1 MESWGMFVW
10 PVRLVSRRKKRM
22 RILSLAA
29 AGPLAL
35 LVGLSTSAI
44 GAQIS
49 PLICA
54 NPGSTTATPN
64 DTTIHANSC
73 TDFSYK
79 SPNDQSLASNNWMY
93 GFYQGTAETLDPAGF
108 NPMLQQVPQGQ

>member
-1 MESWGMFVW
+1 
-10 PVRLVSRRKKRM
+10 M
-22 RILSLAA
+22 RTLSLAVVS
-29 AGPLAL
+29 LTL
-35 LVGLSTSAI
+35 IVGLSTSAL
-44 GAQIS
+44 GNPIS

-64 DTTIHANSC
+64 DTSINANSC

-108 NPMLQQVPQGQ
+108 NPMLVVRFLPWHTEPIRI